1 MEGFKDLGNP
11 TPVELTSWAFSD
23 QKTWIQDWHIIVTRP
38 NLADTLLVL
47 GANPRCPEQE
57 FFLTCLYLLVGDAVW
72 SRYKTSTAE
81 EINSLLLRAR
91 GIPNEWIE
99 TWIER
104 SAQLIENPSTFEY
117 EDWCHGGLARKS
129 HAAD

>member
-47 GANPRCPEQE
+47 GANPRC
-57 FFLTCLYLLVGDAVW
+57 
-72 SRYKTSTAE
+72 
-81 EINSLLLRAR
+81 RAR
-91 GIPNEWIE
+91 VLLDLPLSPG
-99 TWIER
+99 R
-104 SAQLIENPSTFEY
+104 
-117 EDWCHGGLARKS
+117 
-129 HAAD
+129 